1 MTESIVQAR
10 ACRKTFALSTL
21 STLPALDPDERE
33 HFLNALLVI
42 ATLFAM
48 CEISILI
55 HPR

>member
-1 MTESIVQAR
+1 MTESIMQAR